1 MGSARRVLAFASLL
15 MVVGCSSALPRAV
28 TTSPSPTA
36 SPVVSSVA
44 GSPADSKPSKE
55 GSVAPPDGLPSPA
68 EPTAACLMAFT
79 AWEKAG
85 ADTLEP
91 DDKAVVKT
99 LNACS
104 SLAEWLGGL
113 RVVPAA
119 LGYSSPSELNDTTVL
134 NDLQII
140 CGNAKTK
147 VCRNAV
153 KLGVLT

>member
-1 MGSARRVLAFASLL
+1 M
-15 MVVGCSSALPRAV
+15 
-28 TTSPSPTA
+28 TSPSDREPCGQLCRCI
-36 SPVVSSVA
+36 A
-44 GSPADSKPSKE
+44 GGLGTLEGGERGAPA
-55 GSVAPPDGLPSPA
+55 GLPSPA

-91 DDKAVVKT
+91 DDRAVVKT
-99 LNACS
+99 LNVFS

-113 RVVPAA
+113 RAVPAA
-119 LGYSSPSELNDTTVL
+119 LGYSSPSEINDTTVL
-134 NDLQII
+134 NDLQIV